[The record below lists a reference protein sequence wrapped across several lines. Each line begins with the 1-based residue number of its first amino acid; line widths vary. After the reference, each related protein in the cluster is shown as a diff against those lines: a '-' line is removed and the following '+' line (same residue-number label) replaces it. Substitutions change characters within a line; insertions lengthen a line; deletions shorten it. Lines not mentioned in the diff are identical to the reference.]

1 MLCPQRS
8 NEPKAKQETTL
19 QTKVS
24 LAMNAQMHTGL
35 KYEKHMKSFYF
46 NFIKG
51 LQPKYVTYILAT
63 LSSCI
68 SISKHRR
75 FDEIFLK
82 IGVQE
87 ISKVQKQSREII
99 ER

>member
-35 KYEKHMKSFYF
+35 KYEKQAENASS
-46 NFIKG
+46 
-51 LQPKYVTYILAT
+51 LIL
-63 LSSCI
+63 
-68 SISKHRR
+68 
-75 FDEIFLK
+75 LK
-82 IGVQE
+82 VCNQNM
-87 ISKVQKQSREII
+87 
-99 ER
+99 